1 MSPTPSDDDAA
12 AAAPPPRLTRSLQGK
27 VAIVTG
33 AGAQGRAIGNGRA
46 AALLLAEAGC
56 AVVCVDVSEAA
67 AQTTAA
73 MIGEESGG
81 GGRAVAVAA
90 DVADEEACGRVVRE
104 ALRCFGRVDVL
115 VNNVGVM
122 GARGTAT
129 EVDMA
134 AWAEGMRVNVASM
147 VMMAKAAIPAMEKND
162 PADNDGFYRGAIV
175 NVGSVA
181 GLRGGTPSLLY
192 PTAKGAAVNMTRA
205 MAFHHA
211 AQGIRVNCVCPGM
224 LYTPMMYGS
233 GMTPEMREARRNRSL
248 LKTEGNG
255 WDAGAAVRFLAGN
268 ESR

>member
-1 MSPTPSDDDAA
+1 MSSAPEPTP
-12 AAAPPPRLTRSLQGK
+12 PRPTRSLAGK

-56 AVVCVDVSEAA
+56 AVVCADIDEPA

-73 MIGEESGG
+73 MIGEAG

-90 DVADEEACGRVVRE
+90 DVADEEGCAALVRAAVE
-104 ALRCFGRVDVL
+104 AFGRVDVL

-129 EVDMA
+129 DVDMR

-147 VMMAKAAIPAMEKND
+147 VMMAKAAIPVMEKND

-181 GLRGGTPSLLY
+181 GMRGGTPSLLY
-192 PTAKGAAVNMTRA
+192 PTAKGAVVNMTRA

-211 AQGIRVNCVCPGM
+211 PQGIRVNCVCPGM
-224 LYTPMMYGS
+224 LYTPMMYGP
-233 GMTPEMREARRNRSL
+233 GMTPEMREARKNRSL